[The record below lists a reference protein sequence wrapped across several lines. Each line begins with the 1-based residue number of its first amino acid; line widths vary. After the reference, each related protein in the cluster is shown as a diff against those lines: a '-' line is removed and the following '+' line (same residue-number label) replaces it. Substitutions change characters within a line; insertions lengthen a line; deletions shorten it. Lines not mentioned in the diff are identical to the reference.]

1 MELTKLFDQID
12 FVLMHGD
19 LDVEIEHLAYHSKKV
34 KPQSLFVCINGTRQ
48 DASQF
53 INEAI
58 ENGAVA
64 IVTENRSLNYPDV
77 TMVYVDDIRK
87 TLALLSCRFFD
98 QPARQLKM
106 VGITGTKGKTTVAVM
121 IYETLKN
128 SGIKVGLMGTNGIFM
143 GDQVYPSENTTPES
157 YEIQYYLREMVN
169 QGYTHVIL
177 EVTSIGIMRHR
188 VDGFTFD
195 IGCFTN
201 LSPDHIGENEH
212 SSFEEYKHYK
222 MELMRRSDVCF
233 INRDDFYAVD
243 MINNANG
250 KVRLY
255 DLTRVVDEPVSAV
268 DYLNEQ
274 GLRMRFLY
282 KQLIFTIP
290 LPGKFNVSNALL
302 CIGVCE
308 YLGIDAVTIKETLK
322 DIHISG
328 RSEFVE
334 TYPGVNVFI
343 DFAHNALSMENILK
357 TMLHYQPK
365 RLITLFG
372 CGGNRDRQRR
382 YEMGKI
388 SGMYATLSIITSDN
402 SRYESTENIMA
413 DIIRGMKETNGKYV
427 AIEDRKSAI
436 EFALQL
442 AQSGDMILILGKGHE
457 QYQELNGVKKEFIEK
472 EVILECLQNKET

>member
-1 MELTKLFDQID
+1 
-12 FVLMHGD
+12 
-19 LDVEIEHLAYHSKKV
+19 
-34 KPQSLFVCINGTRQ
+34 
-48 DASQF
+48 
-53 INEAI
+53 
-58 ENGAVA
+58 
-64 IVTENRSLNYPDV
+64 
-77 TMVYVDDIRK
+77 
-87 TLALLSCRFFD
+87 
-98 QPARQLKM
+98 
-106 VGITGTKGKTTVAVM
+106 
-121 IYETLKN
+121 
-128 SGIKVGLMGTNGIFM
+128 
-143 GDQVYPSENTTPES
+143 
-157 YEIQYYLREMVN
+157 MVN

-274 GLRMRFLY
+274 GLRMKFLY

-308 YLGIDAVTIKETLK
+308 YLGIDVMTIKETLK
-322 DIHISG
+322 EIHISG

-413 DIIRGMKETNGKYV
+413 DIIRGMKETSGKYV

-472 EVILECLQNKET
+472 EVILECLPHKEI